1 MPDHVSLDP
10 SELFHL
16 AVEAARRDDHGAA
29 ITYLKRA
36 IDLPEGTVTSAD
48 DHARALYLLGAE
60 YAQIGLMDR
69 AQDSMAQA
77 LDLKPDMH
85 TARFQYGL
93 LLITCAQ
100 VPQALEVLEPLAAL
114 SPEDPLF
121 HFHQGLRHLVADEF
135 PACRASLLTG
145 MSLNRGPAANAALN
159 SDMQKLLDALPA
171 PHAQDAAA
179 APEGSVEAGFAMSA
193 YNRGS

>member
-36 IDLPEGTVTSAD
+36 IDLPDGTVISVD

-60 YAQIGLMDR
+60 YAQIGLVER

-77 LDLKPDMH
+77 LALKPDMH

-100 VPQALEVLEPLAAL
+100 PQQALEALEPLAAL
-114 SPEDPLF
+114 GAEDPLF

-135 PACRASLLTG
+135 PACRTSLLTG

-171 PHAQDAAA
+171 PDAPAT
-179 APEGSVEAGFAMSA
+179 PDGDGSIEAGFAMSA
-193 YNRGS
+193 YNRG